1 MTQITPVVKNLIIVN
16 VVVFLLLFIPYTSWM
31 QYFFILGKSNAL
43 GFRVPGTFFPF
54 EPYQIVTSFFAHTA
68 IFHLLFNMFAL
79 YSIGTPVEMALGARR
94 FLKFYLFCGVVA
106 ALVLAFLDPQDNPV
120 LGASTAISGILAAY
134 GIMFPHSRLS
144 FFFLPPIEAKAV
156 FIGAAVI
163 SAVLALLQVAG
174 EGVVEMSNISHF
186 GHLAGMLAGVL
197 FFYLEKY
204 IPFLR
209 N

>member
-16 VVVFLLLFIPYTSWM
+16 VIVFLLLFIPYTSWL
-31 QYFFILGKSNAL
+31 QYFFVLGKSNAL
-43 GFRVPGTFFPF
+43 GFRTGNFFPF
-54 EPYQIVTSFFAHTA
+54 EPYQLVTSFFAHTA
-68 IFHLLFNMFAL
+68 VFHLLFNMFAL
-79 YSIGTPVEMALGARR
+79 YSIGTPVEMALGPRR

-106 ALVLAFLDPQDNPV
+106 ALVLAFLDPQNNPV

-144 FFFLPPIEAKAV
+144 FFFLPPIEAKTL
-156 FIGAAVI
+156 FIGAAII

-174 EGVVEMSNISHF
+174 EGVAEMSNISHF

>member
-1 MTQITPVVKNLIIVN
+1 MVQISPVVKNLIIVN
-16 VVVFLLLFIPYTSWM
+16 VIVFLLLFIPFTSWL
-31 QYFFILGKSNAL
+31 QFFFILGKSNAL
-43 GFRVPGTFFPF
+43 GFREAGAFFPF
-54 EPYQIVTSFFAHTA
+54 QPYQIVTSFFAHTA
-68 IFHLLFNMFAL
+68 IFHLLFNMLAL
-79 YSIGTPVEMALGARR
+79 YSIGVPVEMALGSKR

-120 LGASTAISGILAAY
+120 IGASTAISGILAAY
-134 GIMFPHSRLS
+134 GIMFPTSRIS
-144 FFFLPPIEAKAV
+144 FFFLPPIEAKTL

-163 SAVLALLQVAG
+163 SAILALLQIAG
-174 EGVVEMSNISHF
+174 EGMVEMSNVSHF